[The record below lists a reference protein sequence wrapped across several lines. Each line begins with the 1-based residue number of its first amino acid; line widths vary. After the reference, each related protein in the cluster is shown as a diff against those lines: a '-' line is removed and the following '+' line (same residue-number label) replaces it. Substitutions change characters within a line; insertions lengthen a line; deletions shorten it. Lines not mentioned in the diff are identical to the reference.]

1 MDSRHSRGSL
11 CSVAHA
17 IIAIVAFSTFTAAP
31 AAHAQVPSG
40 STLSPDR
47 QSYLVNKDL
56 GNERWTINVNLFSTD
71 PNDIINVTGS
81 IFRADG
87 GPASFVICLVRSDST
102 GTLTDPNSVF
112 RLSCSGS
119 DACTTTAES
128 CARSSW
134 TTISDDVTVPSSFF
148 LPPDGAGPLRAASR
162 HGTVKHEALAQAGW
176 SPPRAAAVEHGI
188 VERLVAYASEAYSGF
203 RSWVVKQRGLDIVQ
217 PRSAFAQG
225 TTSRGA
231 TLTLDQLNYLVTKD
245 VGSERWSISYSL
257 QPALSPEGLVVDR
270 FLSVT
275 GNVYQPDGSPPSF
288 VYCTQRDDS
297 TGTLSD
303 PNSTFRF
310 SCSGA
315 SACET
320 TAQECSRTGW
330 TLISDDIPLQASFFL
345 PIGGLPATPTSDPE
359 IVIIGR
365 TSDPPSIVVPIDG
378 AAATSAATTAGTC
391 NVGAECIV
399 ATLGACEDV
408 RGTVTEL
415 AAGGCGCDV
424 VEPDPSCIGCGN
436 GASGQCGGQC
446 SFTVGGKTA
455 RGTCLPFDYESEECA
470 CYAIEAEGTQ
480 TIQGCGGVLEAACPS
495 NGCCA
500 NDPRGSCNPLGGLVE
515 CPGVCVAPSGT
526 SCASGG

>member
-1 MDSRHSRGSL
+1 MAAL
-11 CSVAHA
+11 
-17 IIAIVAFSTFTAAP
+17 AIVAALAVTS

-47 QSYLVNKDL
+47 QSFLVNKDL

-102 GTLTDPNSVF
+102 GSLTDPNSVF

-134 TTISDDVTVPSSFF
+134 TPISNDVTVPASFF
-148 LPPDGAGPLRAASR
+148 LPPGGAGALRIASR
-162 HGTVKHEALAQAGW
+162 RGAAKHAALAQAGW
-176 SPPRAAAVEHGI
+176 TPPRAAPVERGL
-188 VERLVAYASEAYSGF
+188 VERLVAYGGQAYAGF
-203 RSWVVKQRGLDIVQ
+203 RAWIVKQRDLELVQ

-231 TLTLDQLNYLVTKD
+231 TLTLDRLNYLVTKD

-257 QPALSPEGLVVDR
+257 QPAVSPEGLVVDR

-288 VYCTQRDDS
+288 VYCTQRADS

-303 PNSTFRF
+303 PSSTFRF

-315 SACET
+315 SACQT
-320 TAQECSRTGW
+320 TAQECSFNGW
-330 TLISDDIPLQASFFL
+330 TLISDDISLQASFFL
-345 PIGGLPATPTSDPE
+345 PVGGLPATPTSDPD

-365 TSDPPSIVVPIDG
+365 ISDPPSILVPIDG
-378 AAATSAATTAGTC
+378 ASATSAATTAGTC
-391 NVGAECIV
+391 SVGAECIV
-399 ATLGACEDV
+399 ATLGQCQDV

-415 AAGGCGCDV
+415 ATGGCGCRV
-424 VEPDPSCIGCGN
+424 AEPDPTCIGCGGG
-436 GASGQCGGQC
+436 GASGQCGGDC
-446 SFTVGGKTA
+446 TFKVGEATA

-470 CYAIEAEGTQ
+470 CYAIEADGTQ
-480 TIQGCGGVLEAACPS
+480 AVQGCGGVLEVACPS

-500 NDPRGSCNPLGGLVE
+500 NDPRGSCDPLGGLVE
-515 CPGVCVAPSGT
+515 CPGVCVAGAPG
-526 SCASGG
+526 CATGG